1 MSNAVTF
8 YFNDI
13 FPTYDEWKTFMTDS
27 GVIDYSDA
35 LLTSFDEWAYNV
47 IKRRFK
53 WQNVRYA
60 VPEQFQDAIANV
72 YESRV
77 MAFFKQ
83 KQMLESLYKL
93 TDDDIVKVGESLI
106 NYANNPNT
114 APSDPLAPLP
124 YVSNQNYSVQEN
136 NRYNAYLRAINNMPI
151 LNIDEFL
158 RGGSNY
164 DGAMSFENLFMNVQP
179 NINFWYKGEN

>member
-13 FPTYDEWKTFMTDS
+13 FPTYDEWKTFMGDS
-27 GVIDYSDA
+27 GVIDYTDP

-72 YESRV
+72 YESRAK
-77 MAFFKQ
+77 AFAHQ
-83 KQMLESLYKL
+83 RAVLNDLYGL
-93 TDDDIVKVGESLI
+93 SADDLARVGTSLI